1 MKKFIVKLYNEIALF
16 SPKNE
21 VFLRKLYW
29 KNVERLHFLS
39 PNKSNRI
46 ERSVP
51 LDFNLVLDFLSKNGI
66 GEGSTMIVH
75 SSYANLKPL
84 PLSPDEVNNELIK
97 LVGNG
102 GTLAMPVIRSFEEDN
117 LSLNALLE
125 DKISDIE
132 CTYNV
137 QKTKVTSGVLA
148 STLMMNSE
156 SVISKFPL
164 NPLTA
169 YGLLAEKMMR
179 ENINGDLPSP
189 HGPNSAWKFC
199 ADQNAFVVYLGIDF
213 GHHLTMQQVS
223 AECNENWGLE
233 DFYLERK
240 FKIIDGEEV
249 IYKTVKERRH
259 KWTMFLAEKNVRKEL
274 LDAGI
279 IKAINIEGVPVSVFK
294 SKELLDYYNNHKN
307 KTFPYYV

>member
-1 MKKFIVKLYNEIALF
+1 M
-16 SPKNE
+16 
-21 VFLRKLYW
+21 
-29 KNVERLHFLS
+29 
-39 PNKSNRI
+39 
-46 ERSVP
+46 
-51 LDFNLVLDFLSKNGI
+51 SK
-66 GEGSTMIVH
+66 M
-75 SSYANLKPL
+75 Y
-84 PLSPDEVNNELIK
+84 
-97 LVGNG
+97 
-102 GTLAMPVIRSFEEDN
+102 
-117 LSLNALLE
+117 
-125 DKISDIE
+125 ISDVE

-148 STLMMNSE
+148 STLMRNSG

-189 HGPNSAWKFC
+189 DGPNSAWKFC

-213 GHHLTMQQVS
+213 GHHLTMQHVS
-223 AECNENWGLE
+223 VECNENWGLE

-259 KWTMFLAEKNVRKEL
+259 KWNMFLAEKNVRKEL
-274 LDAGI
+274 LDTGI
-279 IKAINIEGVPVSVFK
+279 IKAINIDGAPVSVFK
-294 SKELLDYYNNHKN
+294 SKELLDYYNHHK
-307 KTFPYYV
+307 K